1 MIIEDTS
8 FVDGLMNN
16 EKAPFGNFAGSLRQ
30 KLMKEHLGESKLI
43 KDCIS
48 DAFYKDVWLRRA
60 SKNTKFFEETFDCVP
75 SDEITTMEDNQKSLD
90 KRPLADLLPS
100 EKYLSSQKIKQIQGY
115 LVLLPLNYL
124 KDVNLLPSVFAKEG
138 LVPTITW
145 T

>member
-1 MIIEDTS
+1 MIIEDTN

-16 EKAPFGNFAGSLRQ
+16 EKAPFGKFAGSLRE
-30 KLMKEHLGESKLI
+30 KLMKEHLGESKSKLI

-60 SKNTKFFEETFDCVP
+60 SKNTKLFEETFDCVP
-75 SDEITTMEDNQKSLD
+75 SEKITTMEGNQKSLH
-90 KRPLADLLPS
+90 KRPLAES
-100 EKYLSSQKIKQIQGY
+100 EKYLSSEKVKQIQGY